1 MYSTLLRCAGVRASL
16 LPQRGFT
23 LARGA
28 RLAFVL
34 ILVMNLVVTQPSRTY
49 AANSELSVSSQD
61 GIGLSLNPDGTVA
74 GLQAGDAKLPTT
86 GNPGGFSVRMTG
98 GTSNIVANPGFESD
112 TDSNG
117 IPDGWKF
124 TAASGR
130 PRLDNTTAHAGARSV
145 RISLS
150 HTATSGSITTDI
162 RVRPRT
168 NYSLSV
174 WFKTLNLKPTAPPT
188 DPGTRDQ
195 SAARVIVE
203 QIGTD
208 GRIMAVS
215 TAPSYT
221 DTSDWH
227 RQFVGF
233 KTYASVKQIRV
244 RALID
249 GGSGTVWIDDLRITE
264 LFQREAI
271 PVRGTVRKL
280 PDGRLHQGAWIAG
293 QDMRLNTNFRPAR
306 DHIRVDTTV
315 TDMATVDTRATD
327 KAFQITYTLPVDA
340 VGWEWNDYFRRSR
353 TISQGTYNYDTI
365 QHGTVGF
372 LLQTMSRYP
381 MATLH
386 NDRSAITIAVPLG
399 SPRISRMRYVTGQ
412 GLSITFDLGVSRAA
426 TRLKS
431 GATFSF
437 LIYKSDPA
445 WGMRASVEKYYSI
458 FPGSFVRRTNPA
470 REGAWFIAPDLDKLN
485 NSWQDYGL
493 GMNMVSL
500 GMSSTQAWSTWG
512 LPYIKWD
519 NARGIYTTA
528 YNHHWVYY
536 DPFAGETVPSYA
548 QAMAKLRSDARMTPT
563 TEDEERRRDE
573 AKAALHSTAR
583 DINGRLYYEKYGSR
597 YLGYYP
603 NLELLPSA
611 PLDWARAVQKHQVQR
626 AIDLAQSAGVRLDGI
641 HLDSASGM
649 RRWAAVDDYDRRHWA
664 EATLPLT
671 FSYDS
676 GLVTSRGIFAEYMQ
690 MRRLATFLHARAMIL
705 TANFNG
711 NVARTGAYIG
721 ADQVD
726 YFGHESGFRH
736 FDRSARDVTLDSHAI
751 QKRVLAYQRP
761 ISVLD
766 LEIGYG
772 KVPPETVDSIM
783 QENLFYGV
791 YTGAA
796 SGATDPWLQ
805 DAYRP
810 IFAKYTPMVRAI
822 ATAGWEPVTNARSS
836 NKSVWVERFGYLSRN
851 NLYLTIRNHTTS
863 AQDYKLT
870 VDLKADGLQ
879 GVQALQAHELTTD
892 SAVKVSLNTTG
903 TRATIVTTIPAETT
917 HLLRFNA
924 NP

>member
-1 MYSTLLRCAGVRASL
+1 MDSTLGKRAGVWA
-16 LPQRGFT
+16 T
-23 LARGA
+23 LHCRSKSTVLRVGG
-28 RLAFVL
+28 LAMVL
-34 ILVMNLVVTQPSRTY
+34 IVVLNLVVAQPSRTH
-49 AANSELSVSSQD
+49 AATSPLSVSSQD
-61 GIGLSLNPDGTVA
+61 GIGLSLNTNGTVA

-98 GTSNIVANPGFESD
+98 GTPNIVANPSFESD

-117 IPDGWKF
+117 IPDGWRF

-130 PRLDNTTAHAGARSV
+130 PSLDNSTAHAGARSV
-145 RISLS
+145 RVSLS
-150 HTATSGSITTDI
+150 DTATSGTVMTDI

-174 WFKTLNLKPTAPPT
+174 WFKTRNLKPSAPT
-188 DPGTRDQ
+188 TGLRDR
-195 SAARVIVE
+195 STARVIVE
-203 QIGTD
+203 QIGT
-208 GRIMAVS
+208 GGKIMAVS

-221 DTSDWH
+221 DTAPWH

-293 QDMRLNTNFRPAR
+293 QDMRLNANFQPAR

-327 KAFQITYTLPVDA
+327 KAFQITYTLPLDA

-445 WGMRASVEKYYSI
+445 WGMRASVKKYYSI

-485 NSWQDYGL
+485 DSWQDYGL

-500 GMSSTQAWSTWG
+500 GMSSGQAWATWG
-512 LPYIKWD
+512 LRYIDWD
-519 NARGIYTTA
+519 NARGIYAAA
-528 YNHHWVYY
+528 YNHQWMYY
-536 DPFAGETVPSYA
+536 DPFDGDTFPSYA
-548 QAMAKLRSDARMTPT
+548 QVMAKLRSDARMTPT
-563 TEDEERRRDE
+563 TEDEARRRDE

-583 DINGRLYYEKYGSR
+583 DINGRLYYENYASR
-597 YLGYYP
+597 SVGYYQ
-603 NLELLPSA
+603 NLDLLPSA
-611 PLDWARAVQKHQVQR
+611 PLDWARAVQRHQVQR
-626 AIDLAQSAGVRLDGI
+626 AIDLARSVGGRLDAI

-649 RRWAAVDDYDRRHWA
+649 RRWAAVDNYDRRHWA
-664 EATLPLT
+664 ETTLPLT

-676 GLVTSRGIFAEYMQ
+676 GLVTARGIFAKYMQ
-690 MRRLATFLHARAMIL
+690 MRRMANFLHARGMIL
-705 TANFNG
+705 TANFHG

-796 SGATDPWLQ
+796 SGGTDPWLQ
-805 DAYRP
+805 DEYRP
-810 IFAKYTPMVRAI
+810 VFAKYTPMVRAI

-851 NLYLTIRNHTTS
+851 NLYLTIRNHTTA

-870 VDLKADGLQ
+870 VDLNADGLR

-892 SAVKVSLNTTG
+892 SAVKVTLNSTG

-924 NP
+924 SP